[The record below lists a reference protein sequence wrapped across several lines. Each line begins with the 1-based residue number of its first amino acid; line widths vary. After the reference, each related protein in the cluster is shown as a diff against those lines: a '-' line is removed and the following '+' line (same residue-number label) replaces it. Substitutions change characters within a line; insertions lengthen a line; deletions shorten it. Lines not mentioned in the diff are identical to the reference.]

1 MYEDYNRIE
10 KLKDILFD
18 INKDEDDLINFVD
31 FIKTLNL
38 RNIYLDNE
46 KYTEKTYFDVLFY

>member
-1 MYEDYNRIE
+1 MYEDFNRIE

-18 INKDEDDLINFVD
+18 INKDEDDLINFND

-46 KYTEKTYFDVLFY
+46 KYSEKTYYDVLFF

>member
-1 MYEDYNRIE
+1 VYEDFNRIE

-18 INKDEDDLINFVD
+18 INKDEDDMINFND

-46 KYTEKTYFDVLFY
+46 KYPEKTYYDVLFY

>member
-1 MYEDYNRIE
+1 MYEDFNRIE

-18 INKDEDDLINFVD
+18 INKDEDDMINFND

-46 KYTEKTYFDVLFY
+46 KYPEKTYYDVLFY

>member
-18 INKDEDDLINFVD
+18 INKDEDDYINFGD

-46 KYTEKTYFDVLFY
+46 KYAEKTYFDVLFY